1 MSASTSKSQGSHGL
15 GDDLV
20 IGVENIAKFYYGP
33 DAGQKEQRRVY
44 GWCEAGAIPSFKI
57 GGIWHLRP
65 STARKDI
72 ERRERRVAGE

>member
-1 MSASTSKSQGSHGL
+1 MGTSKLGHDGL

-20 IGVENIAKFYYGP
+20 IGVEAISKFYYGP

-44 GWCEAGAIPSFKI
+44 SWCEAGAIPAFKI
-57 GGIWHLRP
+57 GRIWHLRP

-72 ERRERRVAGE
+72 ESREQRAVGE